1 MLDNVQYIPGF
12 WVNLF
17 SLTAAMSRGCTI
29 SSMEQMIVVEKN
41 DLMIKFNKEITT
53 KNGLYVV

>member
-29 SSMEQMIVVEKN
+29 SSMERMIVIGKN

-53 KNGLYVV
+53 KMVSYVV